1 MDEDVR
7 QALLRLI
14 ETVQQLTRVVEKQ
27 IDDVAELE
35 KQVDILKT
43 PSPVHPLTLGASYDP
58 CESCKPHPDAT
69 SWACYNAACPK
80 RTRVTC

>member
-14 ETVQQLTRVVEKQ
+14 ETVQQLTKVVEKQ
-27 IDDVAELE
+27 VDDVTSPE
-35 KQVDILKT
+35 KQVATLKT
-43 PSPVHPLTLGASYDP
+43 SSPVHPLTLGASYDL

-69 SWACYNAACPK
+69 SWVCANAACPK